1 MFLDVWE
8 WYILEDS
15 HQCFSGDLMK
25 KISAKLLR
33 IYLKEEDRYGKE
45 LLINSIIKTL
55 KNNGIAGATV
65 FKGFC
70 GYGTRGISR
79 IDILRLSMNLPAV
92 IECIDYE
99 EKLNDIMPKLVEMVS
114 ENGLITIQ
122 DIDVF
127 KELKK

>member
-1 MFLDVWE
+1 
-8 WYILEDS
+8 
-15 HQCFSGDLMK
+15 MK

-70 GYGTRGISR
+70 GYGTRGFSR

>member
-1 MFLDVWE
+1 
-8 WYILEDS
+8 
-15 HQCFSGDLMK
+15 
-25 KISAKLLR
+25 
-33 IYLKEEDRYGKE
+33 
-45 LLINSIIKTL
+45 
-55 KNNGIAGATV
+55 
-65 FKGFC
+65 
-70 GYGTRGISR
+70 
-79 IDILRLSMNLPAV
+79 MNLPAV